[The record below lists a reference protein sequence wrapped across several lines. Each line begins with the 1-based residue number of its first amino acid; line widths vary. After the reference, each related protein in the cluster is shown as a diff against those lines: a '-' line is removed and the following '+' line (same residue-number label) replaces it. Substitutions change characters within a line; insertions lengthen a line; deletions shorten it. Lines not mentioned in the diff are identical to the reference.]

1 MKESWNNEIKR
12 KFEDYQEP
20 APEGLWEQIEARLD
34 AEKDNQQKQHPQ
46 VGGSHGVD
54 LSFRPQQSGTHH
66 QARNA
71 PASFHRN
78 PSLSRGASTA
88 RHKIIVSR

>member
-46 VGGSHGVD
+46 KVIKWYK
-54 LSFRPQQSGTHH
+54 
-66 QARNA
+66 
-71 PASFHRN
+71 PAAAAVAAACAILLAVTQLFKTV
-78 PSLSRGASTA
+78 P
-88 RHKIIVSR
+88 